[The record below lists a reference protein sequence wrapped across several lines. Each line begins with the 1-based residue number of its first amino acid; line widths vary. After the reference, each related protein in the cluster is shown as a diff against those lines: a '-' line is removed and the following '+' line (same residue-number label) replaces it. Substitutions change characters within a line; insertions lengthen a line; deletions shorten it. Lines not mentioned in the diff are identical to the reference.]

1 MMKKINFC
9 ILAMIALP
17 LTGCFSNQHLLSESE
32 QYVGEWVLEGG
43 ISIPDITKRQPS
55 MTIEENLGVAGF
67 TGCNLFKGKVNLD
80 DGSVNFTLPAM
91 THKMCLPEIVEQ
103 EQNIMNVLRHATNI
117 EVVNETLVVDS
128 GDRFL
133 IFEKANKHI

>member
-1 MMKKINFC
+1 MMKNIKFC
-9 ILAMIALP
+9 VLAMLALP
-17 LTGCFSNQHLLSESE
+17 LTGCFSNQQLLSESD
-32 QYVGEWVLEGG
+32 QYVGEWILEGG
-43 ISIPDITKRQPS
+43 ISIPGITKRQPS
-55 MTIEENLGVAGF
+55 MIIEEDLGVAGF
-67 TGCNLFKGKVNLD
+67 TGCNLFKGKLNID
-80 DGSVNFTLPAM
+80 DSAVNFTLSIM

-133 IFEKANKHI
+133 VFEKANQHI